1 MSHAPMWF
9 WLISVELTAGSELSS
24 GRSFPGHAPTAPK
37 PVAVGYTSPTPPPR
51 SSAWNEVPMP
61 APPKPVSSPPAQSA
75 WKWAS
80 TDTEPE
86 MLPFVP
92 NPEVLPPSRVHV
104 PPGELNAATAA
115 LFRAV
120 QDADMDTVASLLR
133 SRGKRAATDAE
144 IDGMWM
150 SSKGRTPLMF
160 AAFLAG
166 PAALN
171 MTTLLLDFGADINKQ
186 STSGATALMYSALR
200 CNPDV
205 TRALLAA
212 GVRDAQ

>member
-1 MSHAPMWF
+1 
-9 WLISVELTAGSELSS
+9 
-24 GRSFPGHAPTAPK
+24 
-37 PVAVGYTSPTPPPR
+37 
-51 SSAWNEVPMP
+51 
-61 APPKPVSSPPAQSA
+61 
-75 WKWAS
+75 
-80 TDTEPE
+80 

-92 NPEVLPPSRVHV
+92 NPEVLPPSRMHV

-160 AAFLAG
+160 AAFLSG